1 VFAVRVHEGGILRY
15 EQVPDPPAAPGHVL
29 VELRAASVN
38 RRDLLVRNPPGPAY
52 AFPLPLI
59 PGSDGAGVR
68 RDTGE
73 EVVIYPALGWGER
86 EDAAGPQYALVGGP
100 ADGTYA
106 ELIAVPEEN
115 LFPKPR
121 RLSFAE
127 AAALPVAGLTAYRA
141 LFPVGRLQAGETV
154 LVLGAGSGVST
165 FAVMLAAEAGAR
177 VLVTSSSREKIERAR
192 EIGAVGGA
200 LYSEGD
206 WAAEIRDL
214 TGGSGVDLALD
225 SVGTTWPDSLRCL
238 RRGGRA
244 VVFGGTGGPA
254 VELDVRFLYLN
265 WLSLLGTTLGSPRDF
280 AAFLAAVERASW
292 RPVVER
298 VLPLAEAEAAHE
310 HLKSSHFGKLVLD
323 IAS

>member
-1 VFAVRVHEGGILRY
+1 MRAVRVHEGGVLRY
-15 EQVPDPPAAPGHVL
+15 EEVPDPVAGPGRVI
-29 VELRAASVN
+29 VELHAASVN

-52 AFPLPLI
+52 AFPLPFI

-73 EVVIYPALGWGER
+73 EVVIYPALGWGDR
-86 EDAAGPQYALVGGP
+86 EDAAGPDYALIGGP

-106 ELIAVPEEN
+106 ELVAAPEAN

-192 EIGAVGGA
+192 QIGADGGV
-200 LYSEGD
+200 LYTEGD
-206 WAAEIRDL
+206 WAEEIREL
-214 TGGSGVDLALD
+214 TGGRGVDLVLD
-225 SVGTTWPDSLRCL
+225 SVGTSWPDSLRSLC
-238 RRGGRA
+238 RGGRA
-244 VVFGGTGGPA
+244 VVFGGTGGPTA
-254 VELDVRFLYLN
+254 ELDVRFLYLN

-292 RPVVER
+292 RPVIER
-298 VLPLAEAEAAHE
+298 TFPLAEAEAAHE
-310 HLKSSHFGKLVLD
+310 HLKGSHFGKLVL
-323 IAS
+323 AVR